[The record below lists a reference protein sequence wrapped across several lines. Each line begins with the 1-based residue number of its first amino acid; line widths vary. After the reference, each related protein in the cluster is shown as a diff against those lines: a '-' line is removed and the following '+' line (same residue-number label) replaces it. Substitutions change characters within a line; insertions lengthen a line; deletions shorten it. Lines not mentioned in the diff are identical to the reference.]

1 MVNLISFWSVLKRLL
16 LYGIIWKNFFIIA
29 LFLLLFASI
38 TEVIGPILISY
49 FINNIIL
56 QHSESIK
63 EVLFFIL
70 VFIILQIISAYL
82 YYLQSVVFN
91 KTALKIVQKLRCDV
105 MKAALFQPISVFDT
119 QPIGQIISK
128 ITNDTELIKELYDTV
143 IATTMRSIVL
153 IAITI
158 IAMFSLEW
166 HMAIISIIIF
176 PLVIIIMVTYQHYST
191 PILRKVRYYVANL
204 NNKFNEY
211 INGMNVIQQFNQEK
225 KFKLLIK
232 KVSNLHYLERMK
244 ILKLD
249 GFLLRPLLS
258 LISSCILCSL
268 ILLISIIPNE
278 IFEVGTLYAFMS
290 YLGRLSEPLITI
302 SSQQSILQQAI
313 VAGERIFELIDSPKE
328 KFGKKIIPI
337 QKGEIE
343 IKNLDFKYESN
354 NMHVLKN
361 INLHVPEK
369 NFIAFVGHTGSGKS
383 TLANLLMGYYPIK
396 KGKIFIDGNNINS
409 LSYQTIKEG
418 ILMVQQ
424 DPIILADTFFEN
436 ITLGKKISENKLW
449 EILDI
454 VHLSSLI
461 NSFPNGIYSFLGEQ
475 GNNLSVGQKQLIAL
489 ARVLVRKPKI
499 LILDEA
505 TANIDSETEKSIQ
518 KALLSIK
525 KKTTL
530 IIIAHRLST
539 IVNADYII
547 VLENGKIIEEG
558 SHKTL
563 LEKKGNYWKMKKFQS
578 L

>member
-1 MVNLISFWSVLKRLL
+1 MINLISFWSVLKRLL
-16 LYGIIWKNFFIIA
+16 SYGMIWKKFFIIA

-49 FINNIIL
+49 FINNIISL
-56 QHSESIK
+56 HLGSIK
-63 EVLFFIL
+63 KICFFIL
-70 VFIILQIISAYL
+70 TFIILQIISAYL
-82 YYLQSVVFN
+82 YYLQSIVFN

-105 MKAALFQPISVFDT
+105 MQAALFQPISVFDT

-143 IATTMRSIVL
+143 IATTMRSMVL
-153 IAITI
+153 IIITI

-176 PLVIIIMVTYQHYST
+176 PLVILIMITYQHYST

-225 KFKLLIK
+225 KFRFLIK
-232 KVSNLHYLERMK
+232 KVSYSHYLERMK

-258 LISSCILCSL
+258 LISSFILCSL
-268 ILLISIIPNE
+268 ILLISFMPNE

-328 KFGKKIIPI
+328 QFG
-337 QKGEIE
+337 E
-343 IKNLDFKYESN
+343 KNLPIKKGKIKIENLNFKYESN
-354 NMHVLKN
+354 KVHVLKN
-361 INLHVPEK
+361 INLKISKKKFV
-369 NFIAFVGHTGSGKS
+369 AFVGHTGSGKS

-396 KGKIFIDGNNINS
+396 TGKILIDGNDINH
-409 LSYQTIKEG
+409 LSYNSIKKG

-424 DPIILADTFFEN
+424 EPVILADTFFEN
-436 ITLGKKISENKLW
+436 ITLGKKISEYKLW
-449 EILDI
+449 KILDM
-454 VHLSSLI
+454 VHLSSLV
-461 NSFPNGIYSFLGEQ
+461 NSFPNGIHSLLGEQ

-505 TANIDSETEKSIQ
+505 TASIDSETEKSIQ
-518 KALLSIK
+518 KTLLSIK
-525 KKTTL
+525 RKTTL

-539 IVNADYII
+539 VVNADYII
-547 VLENGKIIEEG
+547 VLQNGTIIEEG
-558 SHKTL
+558 SHKAL
-563 LEKKGNYWKMKKFQS
+563 LEMKGKYWRMQKFQS